1 MNVLETFTSYF
12 LSGVNLITPSQ
23 IDLWGKN
30 LRALKNTQFVFKPT
44 ENWEGEGRSQKAPPP
59 TSFSSLTLTNGGVS
73 PKNFLTFT
81 FNSFVTLV

>member
-1 MNVLETFTSYF
+1 MNVLETFTSNF

-44 ENWEGEGRSQKAPPP
+44 ENWEGGREEAK
-59 TSFSSLTLTNGGVS
+59 SST
-73 PKNFLTFT
+73 PY
-81 FNSFVTLV
+81 